1 VHVFG
6 LVGLLVMDGVALL
19 ELLAIIGIG
28 LLIPGPNGLTCFAH
42 SGLFG
47 KRSNITLISGMAVGF
62 LTVELSVGL
71 LVDSLNESRGALVTL
86 HWIGMIFLLLMAIA
100 MFKTNPSKFK
110 ASEIESALGFK
121 TGVLMQFVNGKEWAF
136 VIIIMTQFIEPL
148 GSGLVGI
155 ATIML
160 VTLVT
165 CTTAMILWTILGD
178 KLTETFSDDSRGKLI
193 MKICGSLL
201 GLLWVVFL
209 IQGPQFS

>member
-1 VHVFG
+1 
-6 LVGLLVMDGVALL
+6 MDGVALL

-47 KRSNITLISGMAVGF
+47 KKANITLIAGMAVGF

-71 LVDSLNESRGALVTL
+71 LVDSLNESRGALVIL

-100 MFKTNPSKFK
+100 MFKTNPNKFK
-110 ASEIESALGFK
+110 ASEVEKALGFK
-121 TGVLMQFVNGKEWAF
+121 AGVLMQFVNGKEWAF
-136 VIIIMTQFIEPL
+136 VVIIMTQFIEPL
-148 GSGLVGI
+148 GSGLIGI
-155 ATIML
+155 GTIML

-178 KLTETFSDDSRGKLI
+178 KLTETFSDDARGKLI

>member
-1 VHVFG
+1 
-6 LVGLLVMDGVALL
+6 
-19 ELLAIIGIG
+19 
-28 LLIPGPNGLTCFAH
+28 
-42 SGLFG
+42 
-47 KRSNITLISGMAVGF
+47 
-62 LTVELSVGL
+62 
-71 LVDSLNESRGALVTL
+71 
-86 HWIGMIFLLLMAIA
+86 
-100 MFKTNPSKFK
+100 
-110 ASEIESALGFK
+110 
-121 TGVLMQFVNGKEWAF
+121 MQFVNGKEWAF

-178 KLTETFSDDSRGKLI
+178 KLTETFSDDDRGRLI

-201 GLLWVVFL
+201 GLLWIVFL

>member
-1 VHVFG
+1 
-6 LVGLLVMDGVALL
+6 
-19 ELLAIIGIG
+19 
-28 LLIPGPNGLTCFAH
+28 
-42 SGLFG
+42 
-47 KRSNITLISGMAVGF
+47 
-62 LTVELSVGL
+62 
-71 LVDSLNESRGALVTL
+71 
-86 HWIGMIFLLLMAIA
+86 

-148 GSGLVGI
+148 GGGLVGI

-201 GLLWVVFL
+201 GLLWIVFL

>member
-1 VHVFG
+1 
-6 LVGLLVMDGVALL
+6 MDGVALV
-19 ELLAIIGIG
+19 ELLTIIGIG

-47 KRSNITLISGMAVGF
+47 KRANITLISGMVVGF

-71 LVDSLNESRGALVTL
+71 LVDSLNESRGALMIL
-86 HWIGMIFLLLMAIA
+86 HWIGMIFLLLMAIT
-100 MFKTNPSKFK
+100 MFRTNPSKFK

-121 TGVLMQFVNGKEWAF
+121 AGVLMQFVNGKEWAF

-148 GSGLVGI
+148 GGGLVGI
-155 ATIML
+155 STIML

-165 CTTAMILWTILGD
+165 CTTAMILWTMLGD
-178 KLTETFSDDSRGKLI
+178 KLTETFSDDSQGKLI

-201 GLLWVVFL
+201 GLLWIVFL
-209 IQGPQFS
+209 IQGPQFA

>member
-1 VHVFG
+1 
-6 LVGLLVMDGVALL
+6 MDGVALV
-19 ELLAIIGIG
+19 ELLTIIGIG

-47 KRSNITLISGMAVGF
+47 KRANITLISGMVVGF

-71 LVDSLNESRGALVTL
+71 LVDSLNESRGALMIL
-86 HWIGMIFLLLMAIA
+86 HWIGMIFLLLMAIT
-100 MFKTNPSKFK
+100 MFRTNPSKFK

-121 TGVLMQFVNGKEWAF
+121 AGVLMQFVNGKEWAF

-148 GSGLVGI
+148 GGGLVGI

-165 CTTAMILWTILGD
+165 CTTAMILWTMLGD
-178 KLTETFSDDSRGKLI
+178 KLTETFSDDSQGKLI

-201 GLLWVVFL
+201 GLLWIVFL
-209 IQGPQFS
+209 IQGPQFA

>member
-1 VHVFG
+1 
-6 LVGLLVMDGVALL
+6 MDGVALL
-19 ELLAIIGIG
+19 ELLTIIGIG

-47 KRSNITLISGMAVGF
+47 KRSNITLIAGMAVGF

-71 LVDSLNESRGALVTL
+71 LVDSLNESQRALVIL
-86 HWIGMIFLLLMAIA
+86 HWIGMIFLLFMAIA
-100 MFKTNPSKFK
+100 MFKTNASKLK
-110 ASEIESALGFK
+110 ASEIDSALGFK
-121 TGVLMQFVNGKEWAF
+121 AGVLMQFVNGKEWAF

-148 GSGLVGI
+148 GGGLVGI

-178 KLTETFSDDSRGKLI
+178 KLTETFSDGNRGKLI

-201 GLLWVVFL
+201 VLLWIVFL

>member
-1 VHVFG
+1 
-6 LVGLLVMDGVALL
+6 MDGVALV
-19 ELLAIIGIG
+19 ELLTIIGIG

-47 KRSNITLISGMAVGF
+47 KRSNITLIVGMAVGF
-62 LTVELSVGL
+62 LTVNYL
-71 LVDSLNESRGALVTL
+71 LVYCDSLNESQGALVIL
-86 HWIGMIFLLLMAIA
+86 HWIGMIFLLFMAIA
-100 MFKTNPSKFK
+100 MFRTNPSKFK

-121 TGVLMQFVNGKEWAF
+121 AGVLMQFVNGKEWAF

-178 KLTETFSDDSRGKLI
+178 KLTETFSDDARGKLI

-201 GLLWVVFL
+201 GLLWIVFL

>member
-1 VHVFG
+1 
-6 LVGLLVMDGVALL
+6 MDGVALL
-19 ELLAIIGIG
+19 ELLTIIGIG

-47 KRSNITLISGMAVGF
+47 KRSNITLIAGMAVGF
-62 LTVELSVGL
+62 MTVELSVGL
-71 LVDSLNESRGALVTL
+71 LVDSLNESRGALVIL

-100 MFKTNPSKFK
+100 MFKTNPSKLK
-110 ASEIESALGFK
+110 ASEIDSALGFK
-121 TGVLMQFVNGKEWAF
+121 AGVLMQFVNGKEWAF

-148 GSGLVGI
+148 GGGLVGI
-155 ATIML
+155 STIML

-165 CTTAMILWTILGD
+165 CTTAMILWTIIGD
-178 KLTETFSDDSRGKLI
+178 KLTKTFSDDVRSKLI

-201 GLLWVVFL
+201 GLLWIVFL

>member
-1 VHVFG
+1 
-6 LVGLLVMDGVALL
+6 MDGVALL
-19 ELLAIIGIG
+19 ELLTIIGIG
-28 LLIPGPNGLTCFAH
+28 LLIPGPNGLTCFPH

-71 LVDSLNESRGALVTL
+71 LVDSLNESQGALVIL

-100 MFKTNPSKFK
+100 MFRTDPSEFK

-121 TGVLMQFVNGKEWAF
+121 AGVLMQFVNGKEWAF
-136 VIIIMTQFIEPL
+136 VIIIMSQFIEPL
-148 GSGLVGI
+148 GGGLVGI
-155 ATIML
+155 GTIML

-178 KLTETFSDDSRGKLI
+178 KLTETFSDDNRGKLI

-201 GLLWVVFL
+201 GLLWIVFL